1 MVDKDKT
8 PDEGKTEDQASDEAA
23 ERLERRAFFTEGF
36 RSLMKPF
43 SEAVESRLDGFN
55 RAVEESK
62 RVATGSGSDLH
73 PASFGGS
80 AGESRLLRPPGALA
94 EELFG
99 DRCAC
104 SAQCVSAC
112 PVKAIRVLESDEPRL
127 NGTPYIDPSLQA
139 CVVCDDLACMK
150 VCPSGALQSV
160 PRHLIH
166 IGVAELHR
174 DLCVRTDGE
183 DCRECVEKC
192 PLGTEA
198 IDIPH
203 QGADVEVK
211 EDGCIG
217 CGVCEMYCPTRPRAI
232 TVKL

>member
-1 MVDKDKT
+1 MADEDRKDEEPT
-8 PDEGKTEDQASDEAA
+8 DEDAK
-23 ERLERRAFFTEGF
+23 RLERRAFFTEGF

-43 SEAVESRLDGFN
+43 SRAVESRLDSFN
-55 RAVEESK
+55 RAIEESK
-62 RVATGSGSDLH
+62 RVAMGSGSDLD
-73 PASFGGS
+73 PTPFGGP

-94 EELFG
+94 EELFV

-112 PVKAIRVLESDEPRL
+112 PVKAIQILESGDPRL
-127 NGTPYIDPSLQA
+127 NGTPFIDPSVQA
-139 CVVCDDLACMK
+139 CVVCEDLACMK
-150 VCPSGALQSV
+150 VCPSGALQGV
-160 PRHLIH
+160 PRRLIH

-192 PLGTEA
+192 PLGTVA

-203 QGADVEVK
+203 PGADVEVK

-217 CGVCEMYCPTRPRAI
+217 CGVCEMYCPERPRAI
-232 TVKL
+232 VVKL